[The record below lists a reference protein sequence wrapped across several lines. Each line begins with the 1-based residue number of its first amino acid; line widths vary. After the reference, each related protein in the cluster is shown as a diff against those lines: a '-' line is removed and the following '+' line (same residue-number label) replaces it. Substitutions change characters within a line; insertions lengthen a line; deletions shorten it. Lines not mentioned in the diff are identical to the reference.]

1 MLTTSRGHI
10 PLPAQ
15 CPSMEVTTVST
26 FFTSPNDGPG
36 QCEINVSSMAM
47 HFVTLLIGLCGLA
60 GNGTF
65 LWLLLID
72 AITDFVAFNQA
83 SIDFLFLIFM
93 VPSTLLFLVEEVSCS
108 ALISPMYLSLL
119 SQLSLFTYTMGL
131 FQLMFISIERCRSIL
146 CLFFCVGQQSEQ
158 LLWVVMS
165 ALFWALFFVVTAV
178 NPTVT
183 SLCQSHE
190 QEKCQVAL
198 TSMYALNLFLFA
210 VPMVI
215 SCTILFIHFKPG
227 SQEPPKNLDIVIFLV
242 ALFSLPLS
250 LWLFL
255 QQLGYTA
262 VPSQVVFLLT
272 CITSSIKPF
281 IYFLVGSWKRAYSM
295 RSCWRLCSMQS
306 CRRHSSMQSLRKA
319 IHRVFEEPRENTAC
333 GDDPAVDTEAS
344 AC

>member
-1 MLTTSRGHI
+1 
-10 PLPAQ
+10 
-15 CPSMEVTTVST
+15 MEVSTVSP

-36 QCEINVSSMAM
+36 QCEINVSSVAM

-60 GNGTF
+60 GNGAF
-65 LWLLLID
+65 LRLLHIN
-72 AITDFVAFNQA
+72 ANTDFVFNQA
-83 SIDFLFLIFM
+83 ITDFLFLIIM

-108 ALISPMYLSLL
+108 AIMPLMYLSFLFY
-119 SQLSLFTYTMGL
+119 LSLFSYTMGL
-131 FQLMFISIERCRSIL
+131 YRLMFISIQRCRSIL
-146 CLFFCVGQQSEQ
+146 CLFFCGCQ
-158 LLWVVMS
+158 LPERLVLVVMS
-165 ALFWALFFVVTAV
+165 VLFWVLLFVVTAV

-183 SLCQSHE
+183 SQCQSHE
-190 QEKCQVAL
+190 QEQCRVAL
-198 TSMYALNLFLFA
+198 TSMYALNLFLFVA
-210 VPMVI
+210 PMVI

-227 SQEPPKNLDIVIFLV
+227 SQQQQHMRLDIVIVLV

-250 LWLFL
+250 LWSLL

-306 CRRHSSMQSLRKA
+306 CRRHSSVQSLRKA
-319 IHRVFEEPRENTAC
+319 IHRVFEEPTTARSNK
-333 GDDPAVDTEAS
+333 PTVDTEAS

>member
-1 MLTTSRGHI
+1 MDPKGLHGPSLDSPSTDSPSTLTTARGHI
-10 PLPAQ
+10 PL
-15 CPSMEVTTVST
+15 
-26 FFTSPNDGPG
+26 
-36 QCEINVSSMAM
+36 QCEITVSSVAM

-60 GNGTF
+60 GNGAF
-65 LWLLLID
+65 LWLLQIN

-83 SIDFLFLIFM
+83 TIDFLFLIFM

-108 ALISPMYLSLL
+108 AIMPLIYLSFLFYLSLF
-119 SQLSLFTYTMGL
+119 SYTMGL

-146 CLFFCVGQQSEQ
+146 CLFFCVGQLSEH

-165 ALFWALFFVVTAV
+165 SLFWALFFVVTAV

-183 SLCQSHE
+183 SVCQSYE
-190 QEKCQVAL
+190 QEQCQVAL

-210 VPMVI
+210 APMVI
-215 SCTILFIHFKPG
+215 SSTILFIHLKPG
-227 SQEPPKNLDIVIFLV
+227 SQQQQHKRLDIVIVLA

-250 LWLFL
+250 LWSLL

-281 IYFLVGSWKRAYSM
+281 IYFLVGSWKR
-295 RSCWRLCSMQS
+295 S
-306 CRRHSSMQSLRKA
+306 CRKHSSMQSLRKA
-319 IHRVFEEPRENTAC
+319 IHRVFEEPEENIAHRNV
-333 GDDPAVDTEAS
+333 PSVDTVL
-344 AC
+344 